1 MSRIIISIKTLSPVI
16 MSSMSNTTIMTET
29 HSNFSGSIIR
39 GVLASRYVE
48 KQKLGDNA
56 FKDKNFRQIFY
67 GGLKFLSANPEFKGK
82 RSFMA
87 PQSLQS
93 GKEGTEDENDVQDL
107 LTTTK
112 NLSGYKSLKKFGIIE
127 KNIFFTIEVKKNISM
142 HMSRSGESERL
153 AGRSVDGQIYNYE
166 SIDAGQNFQGEIIGD
181 KALLE
186 KLLNGLGISDKNP
199 VDKKPKVGKFKYK
212 KGFVPKENKS
222 DNLQSD
228 DRKFTAYIGRSR
240 FTQYGKCLVTLGKI
254 ENSPA
259 QIIKPK
265 MYLRLDTPLIPAE
278 DFFISAEK
286 ILQEEVADVLEKIC
300 GKKFTLGKI
309 FASGTEVENFVVN
322 WGMKRPRVQ
331 ALAAGTVFEISTD
344 NLTEDDKAKI
354 GAKIF
359 DGFGT
364 RNEEGFG
371 QIRIWDSQNF
381 IKIKG
386 GGATETFDK
395 LSDDT
400 INLAQKI
407 FSNKFLQ
414 QIRIYAQEDADK
426 LKLGGNLTH
435 FFSRLESILMRTNK
449 NNVRADFKK
458 LIELEMRDGSL
469 FKDHLKN
476 IYMSNGQTLHDV
488 FTGQVKLP
496 YESRD
501 LNKNIPANLVK
512 LLKLENFNFDNEFCL
527 EYLQTYFRFAR
538 KKASGGAANE

>member
-29 HSNFSGSIIR
+29 HSYFSGSIIR

-56 FKDKNFRQIFY
+56 FKNETFRKIFY

-82 RSFMA
+82 RTFMA

-93 GKEGTEDENDVQDL
+93 GKEGTDNENDIQDL

-127 KNIFFTIEVKKNISM
+127 KNDFITIKVKKNISM

-181 KALLE
+181 KNLLE

-199 VDKKPKVGKFKYK
+199 VDKKPKGKIKYK
-212 KGFVPKENKS
+212 KGFVPKENKL
-222 DNLQSD
+222 DNSQSNE
-228 DRKFTAYIGRSR
+228 REFTAYIGRSR
-240 FTQYGKCLVTLGKI
+240 FTQYGKCLVTLGKV
-254 ENSPA
+254 ENSPS

-265 MYLRLDTPLIPAE
+265 MYLRLDTPLIPME

-300 GKKFTLGKI
+300 GKKFTLGKV
-309 FASGTEVENFVVN
+309 FASNTEVENFVAH

-331 ALAAGTVFEISTD
+331 ALAAGTVFELSTD
-344 NLTEDDKAKI
+344 NLTEDNKVKI
-354 GAKIF
+354 GAKFF

-364 RNEEGFG
+364 RTEEGFG

-381 IKIKG
+381 IKVDG
-386 GGATETFDK
+386 DVSTETFSE
-395 LSDDT
+395 LSDD
-400 INLAQKI
+400 IISLAQKI
-407 FSNKFLQ
+407 FSKRFLR

-426 LKLGGNLTH
+426 LKLSGNLTH
-435 FFSRLESILMRTNK
+435 FFSRLENILMRSNK

-476 IYMSNGQTLHDV
+476 IYMSNGQTFYDV
-488 FTGQVKLP
+488 FTGQANLP

-501 LNKNIPANLVK
+501 LNKNIPDDLVK
-512 LLKLENFNFDNEFCL
+512 LLNLENFNFNNEFCL
-527 EYLQTYFRFAR
+527 EYLQTYFKFAR
-538 KKASGGAANE
+538 KKASGGVTND